1 MTAFPR
7 NRAAAAGRTPQ
18 RPFTVW
24 RRAFKDNVTSASS
37 ISLGV
42 PTATPPSTAT
52 AGVHELEPGEGIII
66 KPYGTDADNEQ
77 FRIAVEVWHP
87 LYDRNENVRE
97 TETIAWVPTTIAQ
110 IDYTINGTAVAAAAA
125 GPLTTADRFCD
136 LSGVVGGSATRQ
148 PATYYFTS
156 QIHMADFDHT
166 NNDVPANA
174 SILTSLATWG
184 AKYVKFHI
192 DTDGGS
198 GATSA
203 SANIL
208 FAVI

>member
-24 RRAFKDNVTSASS
+24 RRAFKDNVTSDST

-66 KPYGTDADNEQ
+66 KPYGTDADNKQ
-77 FRIAVEVWHP
+77 FRVAVEIWHP
-87 LYDRNENVRE
+87 VYDRVESVRE
-97 TETIAWVPTTIAQ
+97 TETIAWVPTTIFQA
-110 IDYTINGTAVAAAAA
+110 DYTITGTAVAGTAA
-125 GPLTTADRFCD
+125 GPLTDADRFCD
-136 LSGVVGGSATRQ
+136 LSAVVGSSTTRQ
-148 PATYYFTS
+148 PATFYFTS
-156 QIHMADFDHT
+156 QTHMADFDHT

-184 AKYVKFHI
+184 ARYVKFYI
-192 DTDGGS
+192 DVDGGS
-198 GATSA
+198 GTAAA
-203 SANIL
+203 SGNLL